1 MFELLTAI
9 FILQGTQ
16 AAIATPKELQKPP
29 AQTTVVAV
37 VNGKNITAGQVQE
50 YLYDWYA
57 FDATEDLMIAVM
69 VDDAAKGE
77 GVSATAAE
85 VQDYLGTL
93 MEDAKKS
100 MPGVTDVDSELR
112 RRSMPKSRLA
122 LRSRIE
128 VLVRKIAEKGFKPAE
143 QRKISWIY
151 FGPRSAGDAG
161 KAEAKS
167 RADAAAARL
176 AKGESWDAVVLAS
189 DHADTKNSKGLLGWI
204 QTDELPAEVKLPIE
218 KLSAGGVT
226 GVIESAGTYAIYR
239 VEAVGATG
247 DEAKAAKESYL
258 ERNVGK
264 VFQKIRTDSKV
275 EHKKV

>member
-9 FILQGTQ
+9 FILQGAQ
-16 AAIATPKELQKPP
+16 AAIAAPKELQRPP
-29 AQTTVVAV
+29 AQATVVAV

-57 FDATEDLMIAVM
+57 YDATEDLMIAVM
-69 VDDAAKGE
+69 VDDAAKKE
-77 GVSATAAE
+77 SVSATDAE
-85 VQDYLGTL
+85 VQEYLGTL
-93 MEDAKKS
+93 ISDAKKS
-100 MPGVTDVDSELR
+100 MPGVADVDSELR
-112 RRSMPKSRLA
+112 RRSMPRSRLA

-151 FGPRSAGDAG
+151 FGPRSAGEAG
-161 KAEAKS
+161 KTEAKS

-176 AKGESWDAVVLAS
+176 TKGESWDTVALAS
-189 DHADTKNSKGLLGWI
+189 DHADSKGSKGLLGWI
-204 QTDELPAEVKLPIE
+204 QMDELPAEVKSPLE
-218 KLSAGGVT
+218 KLSPGGVS
-226 GVIESAGTYAIYR
+226 GVIESTGTYAIYR

-247 DEAKAAKESYL
+247 DEAKAAKDSYL

-264 VFQKIRTDSKV
+264 AFQKIRTDSKI
-275 EHKKV
+275 EHKKL